1 MDKKI
6 KSLSVY
12 RKNVVLKSSAD
23 DALED
28 EAFLISESLY
38 EPAFGKLVKETQY
51 NGDGQVEQVMSYTY
65 NEKGFLTGEELLDVD
80 GSVLEKRS
88 FEPDEQGRIAREFVH
103 YADGSA
109 DRIEYAYDDAGRVV
123 RKERYDDD
131 NALESAE
138 NMIYEGEVVVRE
150 SIVDADDEILSE
162 TVYSYDENGRLAE
175 IVSDNREEGL
185 WFRKVYRYDDA
196 GHRQAATT
204 FNEEGEPVERILFK
218 HDENGRPTLIV
229 DENRRQKN
237 TIRMTYDERGE
248 IIFQDEHD
256 LNGELV
262 NSIERSYDANG
273 RLMESHIVVRNM
285 QRGISRNYSLRNEYS
300 FFED

>member
-204 FNEEGEPVERILFK
+204 FNEEGEPVERILFE

>member
-12 RKNVVLKSSAD
+12 RKNVVLKSSTD

-28 EAFLISESLY
+28 EEFLISESLF

-88 FEPDEQGRIAREFVH
+88 FEPDDQGRIAREFVH

-131 NALESAE
+131 DALESAE
-138 NMIYEGEVVVRE
+138 NIVYEGEVVVCE
-150 SIVDADDEILSE
+150 SVVDAEGEILSE
-162 TVYSYDENGRLAE
+162 TLYIYDDNGRLAE

-185 WFRKVYRYDDA
+185 WFTKVYRYDDA

-204 FNEEGEPVERILFK
+204 FNQEGEAVERILFEN
-218 HDENGRPTLIV
+218 DEKGRPIQIV
-229 DENRRQKN
+229 DENRRQRN
-237 TIRMTYDERGE
+237 TIRMAYDERGE
-248 IIFQDEHD
+248 IIFQEEHD

-262 NSIERSYDANG
+262 NSIERSYDADG
-273 RLMESHIVVRNM
+273 RLLESHIVVRNR
-285 QRGISRNYSLRNEYS
+285 QRGISRNYSLRNEYN
-300 FFED
+300 FFDE